1 MDNGGLKITQVRLLP
16 RALHMGQASSSH
28 PWQSM
33 LRVDWDKKKLW
44 QWVPLPGDPR
54 FLNYRLESR

>member
-28 PWQSM
+28 PRQSM
-33 LRVDWDKKKLW
+33 LRVDWDKKNFGSGCHCP
-44 QWVPLPGDPR
+44 VTHD
-54 FLNYRLESR
+54 F